1 MAAADAAP
9 PLPQYD
15 DFEET
20 ENHDGSFAP
29 GDGTATGGGGNA
41 TRQVGEISKGR
52 VCALALA
59 ALEASILPFPDA
71 RRLEKRLVEYQHPS
85 PPPSARLRQLHR
97 HPRHRHRRPHRCH
110 PTVATRTVAA
120 TAVATA
126 SDAASSAATPAV
138 ATSSVAATADA
149 AATSCSPSV
158 PVSCG
163 CATRPH
169 QTRIYRNGRCSA
181 AAPDRD
187 RTRYTRRT

>member
-71 RRLEKRLVEYQHPS
+71 RRLEKRLVFS
-85 PPPSARLRQLHR
+85 RKCARSERERIGPGRKLGIRVVDLLR
-97 HPRHRHRRPHRCH
+97 
-110 PTVATRTVAA
+110 
-120 TAVATA
+120 
-126 SDAASSAATPAV
+126 SKIS
-138 ATSSVAATADA
+138 
-149 AATSCSPSV
+149 
-158 PVSCG
+158 
-163 CATRPH
+163 
-169 QTRIYRNGRCSA
+169 
-181 AAPDRD
+181 
-187 RTRYTRRT
+187 